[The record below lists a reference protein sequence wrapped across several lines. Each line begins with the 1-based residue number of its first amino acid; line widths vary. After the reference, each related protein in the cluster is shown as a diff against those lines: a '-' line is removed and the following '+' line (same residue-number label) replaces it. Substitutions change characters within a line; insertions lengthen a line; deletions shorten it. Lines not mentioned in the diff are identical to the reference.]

1 MKFLTVGKLTKN
13 KDEVKAAV
21 EELGG
26 KMTGTTNKASFC
38 LSTKSESPLQAHK
51 ICGDLGWAN
60 ILTGG
65 PQWVLSFDRG
75 GWSCSRWKEFF
86 VMMFFE

>member
-26 KMTGTTNKASFC
+26 KITSTTNKASFC
-38 LSTKSESPLQAHK
+38 LSTKSELPLKYVSTWREQPGK
-51 ICGDLGWAN
+51 IFIMECVEKMALIIFKINKSKVAAKCNFGAPL
-60 ILTGG
+60 L
-65 PQWVLSFDRG
+65 
-75 GWSCSRWKEFF
+75 
-86 VMMFFE
+86 